1 MTKDITISVYLRDG
15 PGIIDISANCTL
27 NMDGQTGRSFSV
39 SQNTNFVVK
48 SLANESSAN
57 ACDIDF
63 SCAGTSGYIFSY
75 ATLNGAN
82 SQYNSDFSVNLGPY
96 YNGGS
101 LAVTIYFKESGGGSS
116 TTDYNSGPVKHYFNG
131 SYNSRYDNTWKA
143 DSEQNILP
151 SDYVVSRSGY
161 TEASYTY
168 TMLNGRQGSDTDF
181 SVYISPKNKST
192 LKIYYDSDESSD
204 SNSGRVVYR
213 LQEAVGSETYVRN
226 SDYDGRWTANNF
238 QCITIGDYAITIP
251 GYKFA
256 YKVSSTIE
264 GSPETISF
272 DQNANLF
279 KREIEPDNGTTVYFY
294 YDIDAPSGWYCNS
307 IQDFGTLSDDIDYY
321 PKGGYGG
328 FYTKPLQIQGLSITP
343 NYNGYLSIKV
353 DSSPANFQTWLSKGL
368 NLSTRGEAINPAAA
382 TAKEAVDTTYL
393 SYYTIASET
402 NSKLGCRVEAN
413 SKIFGYAAF
422 QSRNDSGYLNINLHY
437 LKDKTLFY
445 YANDGTNKA
454 ATVNLQMDSDWGVTS
469 LYLGTNTYFTRNGYT
484 LTGWNTTADGS
495 GTSYN
500 CGQQLTNIRSDLT
513 LYAQWKI
520 NKYEVRF
527 CNNTGVR
534 LSTVTCDPGSSITM
548 ATATTAPAINVEQLG
563 WSIINNS
570 AYRDWNATLG
580 NGEYACGATYTPTAS
595 LTTFYPIWKY
605 KEQYIEFFDIKG
617 NFNNSNTTT
626 NSWNMNTKNSY
637 DLSTYTNYKF
647 SLCYNHHGDSERADY
662 KKWPQFYSL
671 LKDWTLINA
680 PSGNFMTMCYGKDR
694 FVGLGTGQAAFIYS
708 KDGIEWTKKKLSSSC
723 YWNSICYSKEKNFF
737 VGATSFYPSS
747 QIGYSSDGMSWTIQD
762 LDLSY
767 QKEEVGLDSLAAGNN
782 IFLAIVSINSTNDF
796 YYTNQIARSV
806 DGINW
811 ELKTLP
817 ETASWEKIQFLNN
830 KFILNDSTGKVYYST
845 DGITWSLCSI
855 SNNAWSKFCFGND
868 IYLGVS
874 STSQEIAYSS
884 DGITWNIQPST
895 IGTIDEIMFD
905 GKKFIAVN
913 KTRKKLYYS
922 YLGKQWNE
930 ESINFTS
937 STVGNITLITGN
949 GQLLLTE
956 GYGHDIYRA
965 ASKTI
970 NYRFTGFSKT
980 RGTLKPEYHS
990 NSTIDLTPYNN
1001 KSVIPLYAVWQPY
1014 FRFEDKNNNMLI
1026 DGYNGRIDNF
1036 ITTLQMNELFN
1047 YFSDYGNYETVIPK
1061 TAYLNKKTRI
1071 TSGQFT
1077 TPDSYLVS
1085 NNTRMKSTDFY
1096 LLQKCYN
1103 SLNEDPINKNFTS
1116 PLTFTPVNPEDT
1128 ITIKLKKV
1136 GSPTNSVYRWYYS
1149 SNAGL
1154 FGFLLP
1160 NDDSITLSNGNN
1172 VCLMPWFSSNLNAL
1186 STDSSNYYQF
1196 EITGGLVKVSGS
1208 VLSLIN
1214 ISEDKQLPDYCFYNL
1229 FKDCTNIITAPEL
1242 PSLKVGVG
1250 SYQGMFQGCAGL
1262 TIPPSLPATTLGNN
1276 CYSNMFQGCT
1286 SLKVA
1291 PNLPATTLTSN
1302 CYSAMFKDCISLKV
1316 APKLPATTLET
1327 NSYLYMFFNCSN
1339 LEDVPFIGA
1348 STLNGTNEF
1357 GAMFNHCTN
1366 LKHIKLAYT
1375 GNFSNS
1381 HFGGWVND
1389 VASNGILEYDGEDTA
1404 VGVDAIPSGWT
1415 VKKST

>member
-1 MTKDITISVYLRDG
+1 MAYQLWASCMSVGGSIVVDYGSGTLTANINTRIDSKDDVTASNLTITI
-15 PGIIDISANCTL
+15 I
-27 NMDGQTGRSFSV
+27 SV
-39 SQNTNFVVK
+39 SGYQ
-48 SLANESSAN
+48 LSSARVFAQTN
-57 ACDIDF
+57 NGTETASLNLSEGKNNF
-63 SCAGTSGYIFSY
+63 SLGEYYSTTNSVSVQASFERSGSGEGGGT
-75 ATLNGAN
+75 
-82 SQYNSDFSVNLGPY
+82 
-96 YNGGS
+96 GGGG
-101 LAVTIYFKESGGGSS
+101 TGGSS
-116 TTDYNSGPVKHYFNG
+116 DNEFYYKCYEIQSKRIYNPLTEEKIVTNEGITRPDLTGYKYLGYVYHS
-131 SYNSRYDNTWKA
+131 SYDNCFDQVSENTGDDRFDGTDDTCYPPSSGKFPYVIFFYEKKKWTYTSANSTAIISLTPTTGPKNRKISITLA
-143 DSEQNILP
+143 SYQIKGYRISLRAEDGSSPSNRSAKIALYHNDSSSYAPTDSLFVWGTTRATMAGGLNENSATAQDAI
-151 SDYVVSRSGY
+151 SSGY
-161 TEASYTY
+161 Y
-168 TMLNGRQGSDTDF
+168 NFRQA
-181 SVYISPKNKST
+181 V
-192 LKIYYDSDESSD
+192 IY
-204 SNSGRVVYR
+204 NQGGNAVSG
-213 LQEAVGSETYVRN
+213 N
-226 SDYDGRWTANNF
+226 AN
-238 QCITIGDYAITIP
+238 
-251 GYKFA
+251 
-256 YKVSSTIE
+256 YKVSDFECSSSI
-264 GSPETISF
+264 GIYAAF
-272 DQNANLF
+272 
-279 KREIEPDNGTTVYFY
+279 
-294 YDIDAPSGWYCNS
+294 NS
-307 IQDFGTLSDDIDYY
+307 LTHDLSD
-321 PKGGYGG
+321 
-328 FYTKPLQIQGLSITP
+328 T
-343 NYNGYLSIKV
+343 V
-353 DSSPANFQTWLSKGL
+353 
-368 NLSTRGEAINPAAA
+368 NLSVYYSPYRFINLYQN
-382 TAKEAVDTTYL
+382 TSSTDTTYK
-393 SYYTIASET
+393 TET
-402 NSKLGCRVEAN
+402 AIPNSAVEKPSFTLPSN
-413 SKIFGYAAF
+413 S
-422 QSRNDSGYLNINLHY
+422 
-437 LKDKTLFY
+437 
-445 YANDGTNKA
+445 
-454 ATVNLQMDSDWGVTS
+454 
-469 LYLGTNTYFTRNGYT
+469 YFTRSGYT
-484 LTGWNTTADGS
+484 LTGWNTAANGL

-500 CGQQLTNIRSDLT
+500 CGQTLTKIGSDLT

-527 CNNTGVR
+527 CNNTGVN

-548 ATATTAPAINVEQLG
+548 AAATTAPAINVEQLG

-605 KEQYIEFFDIKG
+605 KEQYIEFFDTKG

-708 KDGIEWTKKKLSSSC
+708 RDGIEWTKKELSSSC
-723 YWNSICYSKEKNFF
+723 YWNSICYSEEKNLF
-737 VGATSFYPSS
+737 VGTTSFYPSS

-1014 FRFEDKNNNMLI
+1014 FRFEDKNSNMLI
-1026 DGYNGRIDNF
+1026 DGYNGRMDDF

-1071 TSGQFT
+1071 ASGQFT

-1214 ISEDKQLPDYCFYNL
+1214 ISEDEQLPDYCFYNL

-1242 PSLKVGVG
+1242 PSLKIGVG
-1250 SYQGMFQGCAGL
+1250 SYQGMFQGCTRL

-1276 CYSNMFQGCT
+1276 CYSTMFQGCT

-1302 CYSAMFKDCISLKV
+1302 CYSAMLKDCISLKV

-1389 VASNGILEYDGEDTA
+1389 VASNGILEYNGEDTA